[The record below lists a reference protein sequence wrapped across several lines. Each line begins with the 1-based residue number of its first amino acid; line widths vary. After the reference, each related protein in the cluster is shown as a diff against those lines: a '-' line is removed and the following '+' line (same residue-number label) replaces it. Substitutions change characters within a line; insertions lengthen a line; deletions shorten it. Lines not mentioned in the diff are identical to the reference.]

1 MCVSVWFYNTQ
12 ITECQQLFNLFKKAG
27 SALEPQEL
35 VVERRMLH
43 KLRNIMANT
52 THNLLANTTPPNTHA
67 HTHTHPGIVET
78 ERIKFGLHVYRDT
91 RMHFHRVLASL
102 V

>member
-43 KLRNIMANT
+43 KLLNIMDNT
-52 THNLLANTTPPNTHA
+52 THPLHNLLVNR
-67 HTHTHPGIVET
+67 V
-78 ERIKFGLHVYRDT
+78 FSVRDSFSSIAMRT
-91 RMHFHRVLASL
+91 ITGGHSCPLR
-102 V
+102 